1 MAFLMID
8 NYDSFTFNLVQ
19 YFWELGVEMD
29 VVRNDQ
35 VDSSWILARN
45 YEGIVLSPGP
55 GSPKDSGICR
65 EVVSNLSSD
74 TPVFGVCLGH
84 QAIGEV
90 FGGRVDRA
98 PRLMHGKTSP
108 IIHSGE
114 GLFSNLPV
122 PFDAT
127 RYHSLVILPETMPK
141 ELVVTAWT
149 EEGEI
154 MGVRHVDRPVWGV
167 QFHPESI
174 LTKEG
179 KSLLGNFL
187 RLSKSFQSGK
197 LCHGK

>member
-84 QAIGEV
+84 QVIGEV

>member
-35 VDSSWILARN
+35 VDSSWILSRN

-65 EVVSNLSSD
+65 EVVSNLSSN

-84 QAIGEV
+84 QVIGEV

-114 GLFSNLPV
+114 GLFLNLPV

-197 LCHGK
+197 SC

>member
-84 QAIGEV
+84 QVIGEV

-141 ELVVTAWT
+141 GLVVTAWT

>member
-35 VDSSWILARN
+35 VDSSWILSRN

-65 EVVSNLSSD
+65 EVVSNLSSN

-84 QAIGEV
+84 QVIGEV

-114 GLFSNLPV
+114 GLFLNLPV

-174 LTKEG
+174 LAKEG

-197 LCHGK
+197 SC

>member
-84 QAIGEV
+84 QVIGEV

-114 GLFSNLPV
+114 GLFSNLPI

-154 MGVRHVDRPVWGV
+154 MGVRHVARPVWGV

>member
-84 QAIGEV
+84 QVIGEV

-122 PFDAT
+122 PFDAS
-127 RYHSLVILPETMPK
+127 HNEK
-141 ELVVTAWT
+141 
-149 EEGEI
+149 
-154 MGVRHVDRPVWGV
+154 
-167 QFHPESI
+167 
-174 LTKEG
+174 KN
-179 KSLLGNFL
+179 K
-187 RLSKSFQSGK
+187 
-197 LCHGK
+197 

>member
-35 VDSSWILARN
+35 VDSSWILSRN

-65 EVVSNLSSD
+65 EVVSNLSSN

-84 QAIGEV
+84 QVIGEV

-114 GLFSNLPV
+114 GLFLSLPV

-197 LCHGK
+197 SC